1 MRESLTVEQ
10 FVVLGLRCHELK
22 RYVQFSHPKHL
33 IVLFLLHSNMG
44 RLRGHKTTHGNH
56 GTFEKPHVG
65 YARAVLPPVD
75 KNDNNSHVNL
85 ENLEEYFLQM
95 IQKTLWNLNGMMALK
110 NDD

>member
-1 MRESLTVEQ
+1 
-10 FVVLGLRCHELK
+10 
-22 RYVQFSHPKHL
+22 
-33 IVLFLLHSNMG
+33 MG

-56 GTFEKPHVG
+56 GTFEKQHVG
-65 YARAVLPPVD
+65 YARGVLPPVD

>member
-1 MRESLTVEQ
+1 MRESLTDEQ
-10 FVVLGLRCHELK
+10 FVPGLRCHELK
-22 RYVQFSHPKHL
+22 RYVQFSRPKTL
-33 IVLFLLHSNMG
+33 VRAIALEYGSFEGSQDNPWKP
-44 RLRGHKTTHGNH
+44 REI
-56 GTFEKPHVG
+56 EKPHVG

>member
-1 MRESLTVEQ
+1 
-10 FVVLGLRCHELK
+10 
-22 RYVQFSHPKHL
+22 
-33 IVLFLLHSNMG
+33 MG

-110 NDD
+110 NDDGPREVFCYACKETGHISSRCPKKPKVEL

>member
-1 MRESLTVEQ
+1 
-10 FVVLGLRCHELK
+10 
-22 RYVQFSHPKHL
+22 
-33 IVLFLLHSNMG
+33 MG

-56 GTFEKPHVG
+56 GTFKKPHVG
-65 YARAVLPPVD
+65 YTRAVLPPVD

-95 IQKTLWNLNGMMALK
+95 IQKTLWNLNGKMALK

>member
-1 MRESLTVEQ
+1 
-10 FVVLGLRCHELK
+10 
-22 RYVQFSHPKHL
+22 
-33 IVLFLLHSNMG
+33 MG

-95 IQKTLWNLNGMMALK
+95 IQKTLWNLNGKMALK

>member
-1 MRESLTVEQ
+1 ML
-10 FVVLGLRCHELK
+10 
-22 RYVQFSHPKHL
+22 L
-33 IVLFLLHSNMG
+33 IFLLHSNIG

-65 YARAVLPPVD
+65 YARTVLPPVD